1 MNLLN
6 DVSAKI
12 ANLAPSSI
20 NNLLSNPF
28 IIFPCIVALQGTQ
41 GGRGVVLVPQCIKDL
56 ANNPVTRLFLL
67 TCVAFVATKNIALA
81 LVGAI
86 AFALLMFLLRN
97 DEERDAAP
105 LF

>member
-1 MNLLN
+1 MNLFN
-6 DVSAKI
+6 DISAQI
-12 ANLAPSSI
+12 ANLAPASI

-41 GGRGVVLVPQCIKDL
+41 GGRGIVLVPQCIKDL
-56 ANNPVTRLFLL
+56 SNNPITRLFLL
-67 TCVAFVATKNIALA
+67 TCVGFVATKNIALA

-97 DEERDAAP
+97 DEERDVAP
-105 LF
+105 FF

>member
-6 DVSAKI
+6 DVSARI
-12 ANLAPSSI
+12 ANLAPAAL
-20 NNLLSNPF
+20 NNLLSNSF

-41 GGRGVVLVPQCIKDL
+41 GGRGVVLVPQAIKDL
-56 ANNPVTRLFLL
+56 ANNPITRFFLL

-86 AFALLMFLLRN
+86 AFALLMYLARN